1 MIQEK
6 SEGEKKPLGE
16 NHLAV
21 YKLEK
26 DYFFLAGRPLRFA
39 GAFALA
45 AVLFFAVLALAF
57 FFLAGAFLAFVA
69 GFAFF
74 TFFLRTFLTAAFLAV
89 VFLAATFFTD
99 FFATFAFLTVLR
111 FFAGILFLPKKF
123 SLKIQHIYFTM
134 KTRKIKLF
142 DHVFI
147 VF

>member
-45 AVLFFAVLALAF
+45 AVFFFAVLAFAF
-57 FFLAGAFLAFVA
+57 FFLAGAFLALVTGVFT
-69 GFAFF
+69 FF
-74 TFFLRTFLTAAFLAV
+74 TFFFATL
-89 VFLAATFFTD
+89 ATFFTA
-99 FFATFAFLTVLR
+99 FFATLAFLTVLVLR

-134 KTRKIKLF
+134 KIRKIKLF

-147 VF
+147 VFCIFNCFFE